1 MKGKIVTLVLLFLA
15 SLLFPYTMTILCFD
29 TGLMSYQPED
39 LYSVV
44 LENEIQ
50 FQQNSILLAF

>member
-39 LYSVV
+39 CIAWFLKMKK
-44 LENEIQ
+44 Q

>member
-44 LENEIQ
+44 LENEKTVSLY
-50 FQQNSILLAF
+50 N

>member
-44 LENEIQ
+44 KMKKQ

>member
-39 LYSVV
+39 LYRVV
-44 LENEIQ
+44 LEMKKQ